1 MDGHTD
7 KTLDAVIVGAGF
19 GGVYALHRM
28 REMGLDAQVI
38 EAGSGIGGTW
48 FWNRYPGARCDI
60 ESMQYSYS
68 FSEEIQNE
76 WTWSELYAAQ
86 PEILEY
92 INYVADKLSLRDGI
106 RLNTRVLSATFD
118 EDQAIWTVTCDDG
131 SRYRARFC
139 VMATGVLSIPLAP
152 NIPGIEAYEGPLLRT
167 SDWPEGGIDLTGKT
181 VGVIGTGSSGI
192 QLTPALAP
200 QVEQLIVYQR
210 TPNYAIPA
218 HNRPIDD
225 HYVTTWRTNYPKRRA
240 AARQTRNNT
249 LNNAGYRTGAEVTD
263 EQFRTEMESRWAVG
277 GIAFM
282 YAFTDITSNPET
294 NRRVSDFV
302 REKLAEKID
311 DPEVADTLIPQD
323 YPIGAKRICVDTNYY
338 ETFNR
343 DNVDVRNIQDNP
355 IETVTATGVRL
366 EDGREDKLDVLV
378 LATGFDAMTG
388 ALKRIDITGRAGR
401 KLADEWEAGPLT
413 YFGLGVAH
421 FPNMFIVAG
430 PGSPSV
436 FSNMVTSAEQHV
448 DWIAE
453 TIQHVQEA
461 GRKSIEVTED
471 AQDGWVRHVNEV
483 ADATLMYEGKNS
495 WYIGANVP
503 GKPRVFMPYLGGV
516 ADYLAALEDATQ
528 DDYRGFEI
536 A

>member
-1 MDGHTD
+1 MDEQSGVI
-7 KTLDAVIVGAGF
+7 LDAIIVGAGF
-19 GGVYALHRM
+19 GGIYALHRM
-28 REMGLDAQVI
+28 RQMGLKAQVI

-76 WTWSELYAAQ
+76 WTWSELYATQ
-86 PEILEY
+86 PEILAY
-92 INYVADKLSLRDGI
+92 INFVADKLGLRDGLK
-106 RLNTRVLSATFD
+106 LNTRVLAATFD
-118 EDQAIWTVTCDDG
+118 EDRAVWTVTCDDG
-131 SRYRARFC
+131 STRRARFC
-139 VMATGVLSIPLAP
+139 VMATGCLSIPLAP
-152 NIPGIEAYEGPLLRT
+152 NIPGIENFEGPLLRT
-167 SDWPEGGIDLTGKT
+167 SDWPAEGIDLSGQT
-181 VGVIGTGSSGI
+181 VGIIGTGSSGI

-200 QVEQLIVYQR
+200 QAGRLVVYQR

-218 HNRPIDD
+218 HNRPIDEK
-225 HYVTTWRTNYPKRRA
+225 YVRTWRAQYPKRRA
-240 AARQTRNNT
+240 AARMTRNNT
-249 LNNAGYRTGAEVTD
+249 LNNAGYRTGAEVTED
-263 EQFRTEMESRWAVG
+263 QFRTEMESRWAIG

-282 YAFTDITSNPET
+282 YGFSDITSNPET
-294 NRRVSDFV
+294 NHRVSEFV

-311 DPEVADTLIPQD
+311 DPAVAETLIPKD
-323 YPIGAKRICVDTNYY
+323 YPIGAKRICVDSNYY

-343 DNVDVRNIQDNP
+343 DNVELRDIQRTP
-355 IETVTATGVRL
+355 IEAVTASGIRL
-366 EDGREDKLDVLV
+366 ADGQEDRLDVLV

-401 KLADEWEAGPLT
+401 KLVDEWEAGPLT

-448 DWIAE
+448 DWICD
-453 TIQHVQEA
+453 TIRHLDAV
-461 GRKSIEVTED
+461 GRSSIEVTED
-471 AQDGWVRHVNEV
+471 AQDAWVRHVNEV
-483 ADATLMYEGKNS
+483 ADATLMFEGKNS

-516 ADYLAALEDATQ
+516 ADYLAALEDATR
-528 DDYRGFEI
+528 DGYRGFQI

>member
-1 MDGHTD
+1 MDGNTD
-7 KTLDAVIVGAGF
+7 KILDAVIVGAGF

-68 FSEEIQNE
+68 FSEDIQAE

-92 INYVADKLSLRDGI
+92 INFVADKLKLRDGI
-106 RLNTRVLSATFD
+106 TLNTRVSSATFD
-118 EDQAIWTVTCDDG
+118 EDKAIWTVICDDG

-152 NIPGIEAYEGPLLRT
+152 NIPGIENYEGPLLRT
-167 SDWPEGGIDLTGKT
+167 SDWPEDGIDLRGKT
-181 VGVIGTGSSGI
+181 VGIIGTGSSGI

-218 HNRPIDD
+218 HNRPIDS
-225 HYVTTWRTNYPKRRA
+225 HYVETWRANYPKRRA
-240 AARQTRNNT
+240 AARLTRNNT
-249 LNNAGYRTGAEVTD
+249 LNNASYRTGAEVTD
-263 EQFRTEMESRWAVG
+263 EQFRAEMESRWAIG

-282 YAFTDITSNPET
+282 YAFTDITSDPDT

-311 DPEVADTLIPQD
+311 DPDVADALIPKD

-355 IETVTATGVRL
+355 IETVTGDGVKL
-366 EDGREDKLDVLV
+366 ADGREDRLDVLV

-388 ALKRIDITGRAGR
+388 ALKRIDITGRGGR
-401 KLADEWEAGPLT
+401 KLADEWDAGPLT

-448 DWIAE
+448 DWIAD
-453 TIQHVQEA
+453 TIQHVKEA
-461 GRKSIEVTED
+461 GCRSIEVTEA

-516 ADYLAALEDATQ
+516 ADYLAALEDATE
-528 DDYRGFEI
+528 DDYRGFQI